1 MVIYACLAVSGVLL
15 TSMYRRSHG
24 KSVLFYL
31 GAFFALFAYG
41 PVINHLLG
49 RPILLRY
56 RYPVYR
62 RSRYRIYHRN
72 CRPDLSGLIKKQ
84 VVKFPAEVDSD
95 TYRLYQFYSPLLV
108 LLVAYGAVM
117 TGRLLPE
124 FSTGNKL
131 GQIALAGPGH
141 RIYLVLELC
150 AVSTYFIT
158 RRSGLLRRLWF
169 ANAITYVAYCLATSE
184 RDFLFVLFSILLHRQ
199 ILGRCRGLILAGIG
213 STIVASF
220 LFATRN
226 GKSLD
231 ITGVLNQGSLLFVDS
246 FVLGQTPVHIDY
258 AYGATYWQT
267 LRTLPPDWIYDS
279 GAVSLSSWLVNHY
292 APGSDGGYGFSL
304 SAEAYMN
311 FGPVGIFG
319 VFLLLGLALRM
330 VINQFGQSE
339 WYSYFSVYFT
349 AASLYALR
357 GDSSQLAKLVIYGAI
372 FFAVIHVTSTPATS
386 ASTGRASTDRA
397 NAVFS
402 IRSRHGRP
410 RPARPDR
417 DQTARRQTLSKT
429 TGLCGTSSADCP

>member
-49 RPILLRY
+49 RPIYFGIDTRY
-56 RYPVYR
+56 IDEAGIGFTIAIAGLA
-62 RSRYRIYHRN
+62 SA
-72 CRPDLSGLIKKQ
+72 DLMKKQ

-95 TYRLYQFYSPLLV
+95 PYRLYQFYSPLLV

-279 GAVSLSSWLVNHY
+279 GAVPLSSWLVNHY

-386 ASTGRASTDRA
+386 ASTGRA

-402 IRSRHGRP
+402 IRSRQGRP
-410 RPARPDR
+410 GPARPDR

-429 TGLCGTSSADCP
+429 TGLRGTSSADCP